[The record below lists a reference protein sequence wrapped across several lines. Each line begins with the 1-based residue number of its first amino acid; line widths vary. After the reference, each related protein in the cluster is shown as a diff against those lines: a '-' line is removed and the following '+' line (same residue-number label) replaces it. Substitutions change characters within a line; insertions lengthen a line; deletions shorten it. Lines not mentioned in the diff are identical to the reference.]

1 MVLYICN
8 KCNKNFSRKQSY
20 EIHINRKIPC
30 IPENNINKIINL
42 EDNTKYLEENIIKL
56 EESNKQYE
64 EKYKQ
69 YEEKCNQFENNN
81 KELTEKNKQLYNN
94 NKELT
99 EKIKQLEDKN
109 KELETENKTLNNL
122 VNKCF
127 ENNKIIKANN
137 TTNNNNTNNI
147 NTINNIN
154 VNLVP
159 FGMENLDDLTQEEK
173 KTILN
178 SGMFCSVMC
187 AKKLNC
193 NPRLPQYQ
201 NIAFTNLRSCDA
213 KIYDKDKTWRT
224 VDKEDLFDI
233 VIPRRI
239 DDVNFLIENEDIQ
252 ISSYMNNLV
261 KKGIDEDEVVKNTKV
276 KKRFHRTVYDFKQSK
291 DKKKIT

>member
-42 EDNTKYLEENIIKL
+42 EDNTKYLEENIKKL
-56 EESNKQYE
+56 EENNKQYE
-64 EKYKQ
+64 EKCKQ
-69 YEEKCNQFENNN
+69 LENNN
-81 KELTEKNKQLYNN
+81 KELTEKNNQF
-94 NKELT
+94 
-99 EKIKQLEDKN
+99 EDKI

-127 ENNKIIKANN
+127 ENNKTIKTNN
-137 TTNNNNTNNI
+137 NNNNTNNI
-147 NTINNIN
+147 NNNTTNNNTINNIN

-178 SGMFCSVMC
+178 AGMFCSVMC

-201 NIAFTNLRSCDA
+201 NIAFTNLRSSDA

-224 VDKEDLFDI
+224 VDKEDLFEI

-239 DDVNFLIENEDIQ
+239 DDVNLLIENEEIK
-252 ISSYMNNLV
+252 ISPYMDNLV
-261 KKGIDEDEVVKNTKV
+261 KKGTDEDEVVKNTKV

-291 DKKKIT
+291 EKNKLT